1 MCMWIILLIIIIFI
15 LAVGVSVKKELK
27 KSGGYKNYKAKRLTE
42 GGLEKRSSHLNTSKE
57 MKVELPDPFLKYS
70 VESKQYELEYD
81 CAYDFEEYPFEIVG
95 ESSYQEN
102 IKKFAIQREN
112 KGCFIKVIAKIIREP
127 TNKYDKNACRV
138 VINGLTVG
146 YLPRNNAESWVRLLN
161 KLNIH
166 ETAQINVNAVIVG
179 GGSAEYSYGVR
190 LNIPTRIANSAKYIK
205 ELKEQVN
212 E

>member
-1 MCMWIILLIIIIFI
+1 MWIILLIIIIFI

-27 KSGGYKNYKAKRLTE
+27 KIGGYKNYKAQRLRE
-42 GGLEKRSSHLNTSKE
+42 WEMEKESSHLNASKE
-57 MKVELPDPFLKYS
+57 LNVEIPDPFLKYGG
-70 VESKQYELEYD
+70 EFKQYELEYD
-81 CAYDFEEYPFEIVG
+81 CAYDFEQYPFEVVG
-95 ESSYQEN
+95 ESSYQGN
-102 IKKFAIQREN
+102 IKKFAIQYEN
-112 KGCFIKVIAKIIREP
+112 RGCFTEVIAKIIREP

-138 VINGLTVG
+138 VINDLTVG

>member
-1 MCMWIILLIIIIFI
+1 MWIILLIIIIFI

-112 KGCFIKVIAKIIREP
+112 KGCFTKVIAKIIREP

>member
-1 MCMWIILLIIIIFI
+1 MWIILLIIIIFI